1 MGVGAAIMEP
11 FSRGGLTARS
21 AVHATQRHPLM
32 KPEDAI
38 VSRQELG
45 RALALH
51 LSQSVNPGATELQE
65 AQNAHVNSNLYFSE
79 LYFLCGFAICYAVSV
94 ADMPANSK
102 DEVINA
108 YLEVFAGQAHENS
121 TAAAYVRVFRSRIT
135 AYHEVAQAMK
145 PADFSP
151 IVSKFGTFL
160 DASNKSKAR
169 FLAHKYAPVYFSSH
183 VEATNQAL
191 RSAGLI
197 G

>member
-1 MGVGAAIMEP
+1 
-11 FSRGGLTARS
+11 
-21 AVHATQRHPLM
+21 M

-79 LYFLCGFAICYAVSV
+79 LYFLCGFAICYAVGV
-94 ADMPANSK
+94 ADMPASSK

-108 YLEVFAGQAHENS
+108 YLDVFAGQAHENP
-121 TAAAYVRVFRSRIT
+121 TAAAYVRVFRSRIA
-135 AYHEVAQAMK
+135 AYHEVAKAMK
-145 PADFSP
+145 PADFGP
-151 IVSKFGTFL
+151 IASKFGAFL
-160 DASNKSKAR
+160 GASGRGKAR

-183 VEATNQAL
+183 VEVTHQAL